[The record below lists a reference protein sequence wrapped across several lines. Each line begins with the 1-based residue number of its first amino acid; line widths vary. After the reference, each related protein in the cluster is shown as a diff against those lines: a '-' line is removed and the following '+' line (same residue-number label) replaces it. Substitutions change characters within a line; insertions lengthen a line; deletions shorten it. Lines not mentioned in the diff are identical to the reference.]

1 MGVEAA
7 VVHGLD
13 GYDEISLTS
22 RTRVFSTR
30 KHFATLSVADF
41 GTEAL
46 EPASLRGAET
56 IEGNAAII
64 RAVLSGE
71 GPTAHN
77 QVVAA
82 NAALALEI
90 WDPECSMD
98 LAFQRVLDF
107 LRSGSAMDYL
117 NTLIES

>member
-22 RTRVFSTR
+22 DTRVFSTR

-56 IEGNAAII
+56 VEGNAAGPELQLPHAEHDGPPTVA
-64 RAVLSGE
+64 AVLIDWFVHVHKKRRAHEFVIAVIRVGS
-71 GPTAHN
+71 TASTFM
-77 QVVAA
+77 
-82 NAALALEI
+82 
-90 WDPECSMD
+90 P
-98 LAFQRVLDF
+98 
-107 LRSGSAMDYL
+107 
-117 NTLIES
+117 

>member
-22 RTRVFSTR
+22 STRVFSTR
-30 KHFATLSVADF
+30 KHFTTLSVADF
-41 GTEAL
+41 GAEAL
-46 EPASLRGAET
+46 EPSSLRGAET
-56 IEGNAAII
+56 IEGNADII

-77 QVVAA
+77 RVVAA
-82 NAALALEI
+82 NAALAFEV

-107 LRSGSAMDYL
+107 LSSGSAMDYL